1 MVFYWTMGLVS
12 GIYNNM
18 LSGIRVFSSDLVW
31 RQILSD
37 LNAVVLDMP
46 SATDIN
52 LDNVDMPTPISA
64 QELKALLIRAGDNTD
79 ILNTVFGRPVSL
91 SNLQSQIIATL
102 YNTGGLSLSHLK
114 GALGYAPDTST
125 HAVDTAIYQLRKM
138 FGHEFIINDNGVYRL
153 GRI

>member
-1 MVFYWTMGLVS
+1 MGLVS

-102 YNTGGLSLSHLK
+102 YNTGGLSLAHLK

>member
-1 MVFYWTMGLVS
+1 
-12 GIYNNM
+12 M

-52 LDNVDMPTPISA
+52 LDKVDIPMPISA
-64 QELKALLIRAGDNTD
+64 QELKALLIRAGDNTG

-102 YNTGGLSLSHLK
+102 YNTGGLSLAHLK

>member
-1 MVFYWTMGLVS
+1 
-12 GIYNNM
+12 M

-31 RQILSD
+31 CQILSD

-52 LDNVDMPTPISA
+52 LDNVDIPTPISA

-114 GALGYAPDTST
+114 VALGYAPDTST